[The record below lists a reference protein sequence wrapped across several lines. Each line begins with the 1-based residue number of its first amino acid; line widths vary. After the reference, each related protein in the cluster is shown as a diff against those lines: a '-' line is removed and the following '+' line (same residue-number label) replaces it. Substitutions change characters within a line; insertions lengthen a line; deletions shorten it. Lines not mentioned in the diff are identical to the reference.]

1 MWWGLLDFHGYDI
14 EQQYADYCVQSYQSN
29 LRYMHH
35 MIKLVSVYLC
45 YVELFS
51 NNADL
56 DNLLSFDSGL
66 KIVGIS

>member
-1 MWWGLLDFHGYDI
+1 
-14 EQQYADYCVQSYQSN
+14 
-29 LRYMHH
+29 